1 MSHRTTQRAIRRA
14 FTLVELLVVIGIIAV
29 LISLLLPTLGKARE
43 AANRAKCL
51 ANLHSIHQLL
61 VMYAGLNHDQVPLGY
76 SGGDNGSSST
86 SESTSYYLTRASS
99 AGGAPD
105 PDSVLA
111 GAPLRYVGLG
121 LLFKAN
127 LIKEGMGQAFY
138 CPSFVEKDFQYNIPG
153 NPWPPSINRTCRSGY
168 NVRASTNNPNPN
180 VTGSTATD
188 KVYWGTGGS
197 AGSPFWPL
205 KMNGNSGSPVTPKTQ
220 QPMFKLAKL
229 KSKAIVRDMNSNNQW
244 VDQCHK
250 KGINVL
256 YANGAAS
263 WVGREAIAK
272 QIDIPQPNGWG
283 DINYLSASSDYI
295 HDMIWNC
302 LDHGGQIY

>member
-1 MSHRTTQRAIRRA
+1 MRRRDA

-29 LISLLLPTLGKARE
+29 LISILLPTLGKARE
-43 AANRAKCL
+43 AANRANCL
-51 ANLHSIHQLL
+51 ANLHSIHQLM
-61 VMYAGLNHDQVPLGY
+61 VMYAGLNKDQVPLGY
-76 SGGDNGSSST
+76 SGGDGGSAST

-99 AGGAPD
+99 ASGAPD

-111 GAPLRYVGLG
+111 GAPLRYIGLG

-127 LIKEGMGQAFY
+127 LIKEGMGKAFY
-138 CPSFVEKDFQYNIPG
+138 CPSFVERDFQYNIPS

-168 NVRASTNNPNPN
+168 NVRASTNNPKPN
-180 VTGSTATD
+180 VAGSFATD

-197 AGSPFWPL
+197 AGSPFYPL
-205 KMNGNSGSPVTPKTQ
+205 KMNGNSGTPIPGPQQ
-220 QPMFKLAKL
+220 QPMLKLARL
-229 KSKAIVRDMNSNNQW
+229 KSKAIVSDMNSNNQW

-272 QIDIPQPNGWG
+272 QIDTPASAGGWG
-283 DINYLSASSDYI
+283 SINYLNASSDYI
-295 HDMIWNC
+295 HDMIWNN
-302 LDHGGQIY
+302 LDAGGQLY